1 MKSIFLAGSLLFGGW
16 FGVNASDIEFKPRS
30 VETPIVEVNELHA
43 YVNEL
48 LEGYDV
54 TDLTEEEIAALQ
66 AEINALVQ
74 AKADELGLT
83 LKEDHDVFSQFVD
96 RELMGEVVAY
106 AKELIATYDFENMTE
121 EEIAIA
127 KAEIQTLIE
136 AKAAELGV
144 TLPKN
149 GLGFARTDRGR
160 GFGRGKGFMQGGRG
174 SRGGMGR
181 GEDRVPEVTEPA
193 TSTSTNSL

>member
-30 VETPIVEVNELHA
+30 EETPIVEVNELHA

-54 TDLTEEEIAALQ
+54 TDLTEEEIATLQ

-83 LKEDHDVFSQFVD
+83 LKEDHDVFSQFVN

-106 AKELIATYDFENMTE
+106 AKELISTYDFKSMTE

-144 TLPKN
+144 TLPEN
-149 GLGFARTDRGR
+149 GLGFIRNARGQ
-160 GFGRGKGFMQGGRG
+160 GFKQGKQGF
-174 SRGGMGR
+174 RGGMRR
-181 GEDRVPEVTEPA
+181 GGDRVPDDTEPP
-193 TSTSTNSL
+193 TTTSTNSL

>member
-43 YVNEL
+43 YAKEL
-48 LEGYDV
+48 IAIYDFENM
-54 TDLTEEEIAALQ
+54 TEEEIAIAK

-83 LKEDHDVFSQFVD
+83 LKVDHDVFSQFVD

-127 KAEIQTLIE
+127 KAEIQALIE
-136 AKAAELGV
+136 AKADELGV
-144 TLPKN
+144 TLPEK
-149 GLGFARTDRGR
+149 GLGFTRTDRGR
-160 GFGRGKGFMQGGRG
+160 GFGRDKGFMQDKRG
-174 SRGGMGR
+174 FRGGMGR
-181 GEDRVPEVTEPA
+181 GEYRVPEVTEPA

>member
-1 MKSIFLAGSLLFGGW
+1 MRSIFLAGSLLFGGW
-16 FGVNASDIEFKPRS
+16 FGVNAAEVEFKPRS

-66 AEINALVQ
+66 AEINALVK

-83 LKEDHDVFSQFVD
+83 LNEDHDVFSQFVN

-106 AKELIATYDFENMTE
+106 AKELIASYDFKTMSE
-121 EEIAIA
+121 EEIAVA
-127 KAEIQTLIE
+127 KAEIQALIE

-144 TLPKN
+144 TLPEN
-149 GLGFARTDRGR
+149 GFGFARPDRGFGHGRGR
-160 GFGRGKGFMQGGRG
+160 GFMKGARGRMGRGKY
-174 SRGGMGR
+174 S
-181 GEDRVPEVTEPA
+181 VPEITEPA
-193 TSTSTNSL
+193 TTTSSNSL